1 MKLSMVKATF
11 VTSMIVALFLV
22 SSANADTIIP
32 IAIAD
37 HSEAV
42 ASYPAFNTIDRDS
55 RTFGVFYNDSN
66 NQPVTGHIVYDLG
79 DYYTICGLML
89 TTRGWVDDNPVH
101 PHNVDIFYFNDGNP
115 LNNSLIDDIEG
126 DDDILGH
133 VNISFLEEIK
143 QGGQGII
150 SFGESF
156 VAQFVGLR
164 INSSWETRGVGNFQ
178 FAEIEFTGTGPV
190 PAPAPEPATMLLLGS
205 GLVGLAGFR
214 RKKFKK

>member
-1 MKLSMVKATF
+1 MKFSMVKTIF

-32 IAIAD
+32 IAITD
-37 HSEAV
+37 HSVAV
-42 ASYPAFNTIDRDS
+42 AGYSAFNTIDRAP

-79 DYYTICGLML
+79 DYYTISGLIL
-89 TTRGWVDDNPVH
+89 TTRGWVDANPVH

-115 LNNSLIDDIEG
+115 LNNLLTDDIEG
-126 DDDILGH
+126 DDDIIGH
-133 VNISFLEEIK
+133 VNIDFEEGIK

-164 INSSWETRGVGNFQ
+164 INSSWEIRGTGNFQ

-190 PAPAPEPATMLLLGS
+190 LAHAPEPATMLLLGY
-205 GLVGLAGFR
+205 GLIGLAGFR
-214 RKKFKK
+214 RKIKK